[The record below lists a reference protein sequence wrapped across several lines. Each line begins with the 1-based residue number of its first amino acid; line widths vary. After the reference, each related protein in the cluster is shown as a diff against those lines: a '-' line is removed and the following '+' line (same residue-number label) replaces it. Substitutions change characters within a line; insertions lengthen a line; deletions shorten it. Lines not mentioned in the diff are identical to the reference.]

1 MPGVV
6 DADTHIAESEAMW
19 SFIDEAM
26 YPRRPVLAK
35 IPEDTWYKERNA
47 FWLIDGA
54 IFPKPAGKA
63 SFSLITPSAQK
74 KESGRGDIHLGVREL
89 TDPPARLQDMDRL
102 GVEIQVIY
110 PTLFLVYLTDDAGL
124 EVALCRAYNRF
135 VANAC
140 GKAPDRLRWV
150 AVLPLRDI
158 DASLKEMKWAKER
171 GAVGVFFRG
180 MEGHLTLDNP
190 YFAPVY
196 AAAEKL
202 DLTICIHT
210 GSGSRHLMQLF
221 DVERNHTFAHN
232 RVLPVVAFRDLV
244 ANRIPESFPKLRW
257 GFIEA
262 AASWVPY
269 IFHVLRRSV
278 RADLKNQNPQELFR
292 DYRFWVACEADEELP
307 HLLNYSAK
315 STSSSVP
322 ITATTIR
329 PRNRNSSSTCARAR
343 MSLRRSSNGSSA
355 KTRARFTA
363 LRRYFPNEPAGGLTA
378 RGPTGRTTF
387 WRYTRGFSP

>member
-1 MPGVV
+1 MAGVL

-19 SFIDEAM
+19 SYIDKEM
-26 YPRRPVLAK
+26 YPRRPVLVR
-35 IPEDTWYKERNA
+35 IPDDTWYHDRNA
-47 FWLIDGA
+47 FWLIDGE

-74 KESGRGDIHLGVREL
+74 KESGRGDIHLAVREL
-89 TDPPARLQDMDRL
+89 TDPAARLKDMDKI
-102 GVEIQVIY
+102 GVEIQILY
-110 PTLFLVYLTDDAGL
+110 PTLFLVYLTDDPQL

-135 VANAC
+135 IANAC
-140 GKAPDRLRWV
+140 AKAPDRLKWV
-150 AVLPLRDI
+150 AIPPLRDI
-158 DASLKEMKWAKER
+158 EASLAEIKWAKEQ

-180 MEGHLTLDNP
+180 MEGNLTLDNP
-190 YFAPVY
+190 YFSPIY
-196 AAAEKL
+196 ALAEKL

-244 ANRIPESFPKLRW
+244 ANRIPEQFPRLRF

-278 RADLKNQNPQELFR
+278 RSDLKHKNPQDLFR
-292 DYRFWVACEADEELP
+292 DYRFWIACEADEELP
-307 HLLNYSAK
+307 HLLTYIGEDHIVIGSDYGHNDPSK
-315 STSSSVP
+315 EPEFVK
-322 ITATTIR
+322 
-329 PRNRNSSSTCARAR
+329 NMRAR
-343 MSLRRSSNGSSA
+343 EDVAPQIIEKILCQNPRQ
-355 KTRARFTA
+355 
-363 LRRYFPNEPAGGLTA
+363 LYGLD
-378 RGPTGRTTF
+378 G
-387 WRYTRGFSP
+387 